1 MNQEQESYISLIKQT
16 SKETIRIKKTGWEEI
31 KLPSHAHEKCQIIYT
46 LSGTLHVQ
54 IGSTSYFVPEKHIA
68 WIPGCTEHELSSK
81 NRQVSLVIFYL
92 SLDADEK
99 DTALKEFSIY
109 HTNSFIAENLK
120 FIASKGTEI
129 EQADSPDLYA
139 FALSFFKLLPSI
151 SQDMGFLLKMLAIL
165 NDARLHPI
173 LAYLQEHLHENLK
186 MPQLAAHF
194 GFSVRNLSRLFN
206 ESGISFQLLCEQS
219 ENHAGYR
226 AFLPMGGRTMQ
237 QVAYEVG
244 FATPNHFN
252 RVFRQIT
259 GVSPNAFVKN
269 D

>member
-31 KLPSHAHEKCQIIYT
+31 KLPGHAHEKCQIIYT

-109 HTNSFIAENLK
+109 HTCNSRQYF
-120 FIASKGTEI
+120 
-129 EQADSPDLYA
+129 QADHCRELEIYC
-139 FALSFFKLLPSI
+139 
-151 SQDMGFLLKMLAIL
+151 
-165 NDARLHPI
+165 
-173 LAYLQEHLHENLK
+173 
-186 MPQLAAHF
+186 
-194 GFSVRNLSRLFN
+194 
-206 ESGISFQLLCEQS
+206 FQ
-219 ENHAGYR
+219 GD
-226 AFLPMGGRTMQ
+226 GDRT
-237 QVAYEVG
+237 G
-244 FATPNHFN
+244 
-252 RVFRQIT
+252 
-259 GVSPNAFVKN
+259 
-269 D
+269 